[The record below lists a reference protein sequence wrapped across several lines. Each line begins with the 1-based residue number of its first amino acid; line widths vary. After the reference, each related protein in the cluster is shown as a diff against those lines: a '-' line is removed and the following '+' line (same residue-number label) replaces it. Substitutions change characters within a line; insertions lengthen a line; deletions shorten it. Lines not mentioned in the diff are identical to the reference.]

1 MKREGRI
8 QSLFSAIQ
16 ESGPVTAILR
26 LFHRITLLVRE
37 MKIASLSGI
46 FLLSFLFDFSIWFP
60 IFFKGA
66 ALLLQ
71 GGALIKLTFE
81 ERYLFLRFRH
91 LSWTKRLIPVAL
103 FLIALLF
110 YFEKGVLFFQMWD
123 HSETPPIYTYRL
135 YSMIFFGA
143 AFSIYAM
150 RLKTIAQFL
159 DRLHLKPAQ
168 TLALSFALLIFVGA
182 LILSLPQMVVDPSRI
197 SFIDA
202 LFTATSATT
211 VTGLIVSSPS
221 EFYRLPGQWVIL
233 LLIQFGGLGIMT
245 FGALIF
251 FLPKRRMPLH
261 EEIALQGVLEVES
274 IGSVRKQIG
283 SIFVMTLTIET
294 IGALLLWTL
303 IETET
308 PNPLFQAVFHSV
320 SAFCN
325 AGFSLFPANLEGYV
339 DRPGVN
345 LIIISL
351 IILGGLGFPVLH
363 NLGNYPLFGRG
374 PTSWRLTF
382 HSKMVLTISA
392 GLLLAGTAGLYLLEF
407 RGALAPL
414 PWYHQWIAAFF
425 QSASTRTAGFNT
437 VNIARF
443 SDASIFLIILLMW
456 IGGSPISTAG
466 GIKTTTFGVML
477 ATFRSILRKREE
489 IEIFNRR
496 LAPQVVQKALSV
508 GFIASVL
515 MALLLLL
522 LLAIEGGDFKVVL
535 FEAVSAFNTVGLSI
549 GNTAAFSPTGKLIL
563 ILTMFIG
570 RLGPLTI
577 AYTLAERTHRGVY
590 HYPEERVIV
599 G

>member
-8 QSLFSAIQ
+8 RSLFSATQ

-26 LFHRITLLVRE
+26 FFHRITLSVRE
-37 MKIASLSGI
+37 MKIASLSGV

-91 LSWTKRLIPVAL
+91 FSWTKRLIPVGL

-110 YFEKGVLFFQMWD
+110 YFEKGVFFFQTWD
-123 HSETPPIYTYRL
+123 QPEILPIHTYRL

-150 RLKTIAQFL
+150 RLKTIATFL

-168 TLALSFALLIFVGA
+168 TLALSFALLTLAGA
-182 LILSLPQMVVDPSRI
+182 LLLSLPQMVVDPSQI

-202 LFTATSATT
+202 LFTAASATT
-211 VTGLIVSSPS
+211 VTGLSVFPIS
-221 EFYRLPGQWVIL
+221 EYYRTAGQWVIL
-233 LLIQFGGLGIMT
+233 LLIQLGGLGIMT

-251 FLPKRRMPLH
+251 FLPKRRMPLR
-261 EEIALQGVLEVES
+261 EEIALQGVLEAES
-274 IGSVRKQIG
+274 IGSVRREIG
-283 SIFVMTLTIET
+283 SIFVMTLTIEA
-294 IGALLLWTL
+294 IGALLLWTFFK
-303 IETET
+303 ETT
-308 PNPLFQAVFHSV
+308 SNPLFQAIFHSI

-345 LIIISL
+345 LIIIGL
-351 IILGGLGFPVLH
+351 VILGGLGFPVLR
-363 NLGNYPLFGRG
+363 NLGDYPLFGKG
-374 PTSWRLTF
+374 PTPWRLTF

-392 GLLLAGTAGLYLLEF
+392 GLLLAGTVGLYLLEF
-407 RGALAPL
+407 RGTLAPL
-414 PWYHQWIAAFF
+414 PWRDQWMAAFF
-425 QSASTRTAGFNT
+425 HSAVARTAGFNT
-437 VNIARF
+437 LSIARF
-443 SDASIFLIILLMW
+443 SDAGIFLIILLMW

-477 ATFRSILRKREE
+477 ATLRSLLRGREE
-489 IEIFNRR
+489 IEIFHRR
-496 LAPQVVQKALSV
+496 LAPQAVQKALSV
-508 GFIASVL
+508 GFISSAL
-515 MALLLLL
+515 LALLLLF
-522 LLAIEGGDFKVVL
+522 LLAVEEGNFKIIL

-549 GNTAAFSPTGKLIL
+549 GNTAAFSPLGKAIL

-577 AYTLAERTHRGVY
+577 AYSLAERTSRGMY
-590 HYPEERVIV
+590 RYPEERVIV

>member
-26 LFHRITLLVRE
+26 RFHRITLLVRE
-37 MKIASLSGI
+37 MKIASLSGV

-91 LSWTKRLIPVAL
+91 FSWTKRLIPVAL

-123 HSETPPIYTYRL
+123 HPETPPIYTYRL

-168 TLALSFALLIFVGA
+168 TLAVSFALLIFFGA
-182 LILSLPQMVVDPSRI
+182 LFLSLPQMVVDPSRI

-202 LFTATSATT
+202 LFIATSATT
-211 VTGLIVSSPS
+211 VTGMGLFPIS
-221 EFYRLPGQWVIL
+221 EFYRTSGQWVLL

-245 FGALIF
+245 FGALF
-251 FLPKRRMPLH
+251 SLVSKRDIRLSD
-261 EEIALQGVLEVES
+261 EVALQGILETES
-274 IGSVRKQIG
+274 IGTVRREVAG
-283 SIFVMTLTIET
+283 IFIVTLTIEAM
-294 IGALLLWTL
+294 GALLLWLCFREEISGSVFT
-303 IETET
+303 
-308 PNPLFQAVFHSV
+308 AVFHAV

-325 AGFSLFPANLEGYV
+325 AGFSLFPANLEGHV
-339 DRPGVN
+339 GNLPVN
-345 LIIISL
+345 LIISVL
-351 IILGGLGFPVLH
+351 IILGGLGFPVLQ
-363 NLGNYPLFGRG
+363 NLGSYPLSGSGRRN
-374 PTSWRLTF
+374 WRLTF
-382 HSKMVLTISA
+382 HSKMVLSISA
-392 GLLLAGTAGLYLLEF
+392 GLLAVGTVGLFILEYN
-407 RGALAPL
+407 GTLAPL
-414 PWYHQWIAAFF
+414 PWHQKWLAAAF
-425 QSASTRTAGFNT
+425 QSVTARTAGFNT
-437 VNIARF
+437 LNIGAL
-443 SDASIFLIILLMW
+443 SDAALFLLIVLMW
-456 IGGSPISTAG
+456 VGGSPVSTAG

-477 ATFRSILRKREE
+477 ATFRSVLRGREE
-489 IEIFNRR
+489 VEVFRRR
-496 LAPQVVQKALSV
+496 LPPNVVQKALSV
-508 GFIASVL
+508 GFISSAL
-515 MALLLLL
+515 LALFLLLLL
-522 LLAIEGGDFKVVL
+522 SIEEGGFRNLL
-535 FEAVSAFNTVGLSI
+535 FEAVSAFNTVGLSTGI
-549 GNTAAFSPTGKLIL
+549 TPTLSPVGKLIL
-563 ILTMFIG
+563 ILTMFVG
-570 RLGPLTI
+570 RIGPLTI
-577 AYTLAERTHRGVY
+577 ALSLAERTSRGVY
-590 HYPEERVIV
+590 RYPQERVIV